1 MARVQADSKIIDE
14 LNDLINQNIDVS
26 LFPYKKGNSIRI
38 GSFAIRK
45 KKSQYIV
52 INCKEN
58 KIVEQ
63 CFSQPAAIAIAKRM
77 SKGDEGSLTEIKRLD
92 QNLMKNYVD
101 CIFYSHT
108 IETTKDEF
116 KRSATLDRYDIAKN
130 RVEDATHALESHIF
144 R

>member
-77 SKGDEGSLTEIKRLD
+77 SKGDEGRTNDIMLLD
-92 QNLMKNYVD
+92 QQLQKNFVD

-108 IETTKDEF
+108 IENTKDLL
-116 KRSATLDRYDIAKN
+116 KREASFDRYVIAKY
-130 RVEDATHALESHIF
+130 RVEDATAALECHIF

>member
-1 MARVQADSKIIDE
+1 MEQVVNRSHVIQE
-14 LNDLINQNIDVS
+14 LQELLNRNIAVED
-26 LFPYKKGNSIRI
+26 FPYRKGNSIRI
-38 GSFAIRK
+38 GKYAIRK
-45 KKSQYIV
+45 KQKEFI
-52 INCKEN
+52 IIDCKTN
-58 KIVEQ
+58 KIIDQ
-63 CFSQPAAIAIAKRM
+63 CFSQAAAIAVTKKLAA
-77 SKGDEGSLTEIKRLD
+77 GVDVSLTEIKRLD